1 MRKQTT
7 LLLSNFFNTFLSRV
21 KMEDVMGWLAIVT
34 ACFKENIHFTFMF
47 GSLACMYVWVPRVS
61 RVSMKVRRGHQISE
75 LKLQMVM
82 SCHVEARIKLAAST
96 RIANIH
102 SC

>member
-1 MRKQTT
+1 MSKQTT
-7 LLLSNFFNTFLSRV
+7 LLPSNCFNTFLSRV
-21 KMEDVMGWLAIVT
+21 KMEDVMGRLAIVT

-47 GSLACMYVWVPRVS
+47 GSFACMSVRAPRVGL
-61 RVSMKVRRGHQISE
+61 VSIKVRRGHQIAE
-75 LKLQMVM
+75 LKLQMVVR
-82 SCHVEARIKLAAST
+82 CHVEARIKLAAST